1 MDRRLLSSQSQTL
14 LKSSFTP
21 THPGLLQRKCAYGK
35 SAGLTGVCSEC
46 QRKTLLLQ
54 GHSAAQTDPDKVPPI
69 VHEVLNSPG
78 QPLNSDTQ
86 SLMESRLGND
96 FSQVR
101 IHNDTKAAESA
112 QATHALAY
120 TVGRH
125 IVFGAEQYAP
135 ATYEG
140 QKLLTHELVH
150 VVQQGAETR
159 AASAGFSQP
168 TVQNSSAVDEPL
180 EWEANALANQLY
192 AGDASPPQLQVDG
205 TRLQKAPVP
214 DDSSSPNLINQ
225 LGVSTLPYA
234 EATELAECIRIM
246 GEKNSKFCRQEVLGE
261 APPALVPQTSTPQ
274 IQGAVISPDGSQ
286 TIQVGTVTVIIKPDL
301 FGATDIKAPAKAET
315 RPKIETNLS
324 NFDYRVTWN
333 KDKVETFRRPPSQV
347 TLSIQTR
354 YAIGASPNLPSGY
367 GRGTTDPDDPGKK
380 TGNTSLGF
388 HEGQHG
394 LDYIEFLRKNPFP
407 LFQGKKGITK
417 SEFEQKVSDWEK
429 AVKDFGQAMD
439 KFALERGDC
448 VGITIDEYMKKI
460 NPKWDPVCPSTPAPA
475 VKPSPSP

>member
-1 MDRRLLSSQSQTL
+1 MKRRPLSPQSQTL
-14 LKSSFTP
+14 LKSTFTP
-21 THPGLLQRKCAYGK
+21 AHPGLLQRKCACGK
-35 SAGLTGVCSEC
+35 SAGLTGACSEC
-46 QRKTLLLQ
+46 QRKTLSLQ
-54 GHSAAQTDPDKVPPI
+54 GHSVDQTDPDKVPPI

-78 QPLNSDTQ
+78 QSLNSDTQ

-120 TVGRH
+120 TVGQH

-140 QKLLTHELVH
+140 QKLLAHELVH

-168 TVQNSSAVDEPL
+168 TVHNSSAIDKPL

-205 TRLQKAPVP
+205 ARLQKAPVP
-214 DDSSSPNLINQ
+214 DDPSSPNLINQ
-225 LGVSTLPYA
+225 LGASTLPYA
-234 EATELAECIRIM
+234 EATELAECTRIM
-246 GEKNSKFCRQEVLGE
+246 GEENSKFCRQEVLGE
-261 APPALVPQTSTPQ
+261 APPAPAPQTSTPQ

-301 FGATDIKAPAKAET
+301 FGATDIKAPASAET

-324 NFDYRVTWN
+324 NFDYRITWEAGRV
-333 KDKVETFRRPPSQV
+333 KTFRRPPSQV

-354 YAIGASPNLPSGY
+354 YAIGATPNLPSGY
-367 GRGTTDPDDPGKK
+367 GRGTTDPDKK
-380 TGNTSLGF
+380 AGNTSLGF

-394 LDYIEFLRKNPFP
+394 LDYIEFLKKIPFP
-407 LFQGKKGITK
+407 LFQGKKGMTK
-417 SEFEQKVSDWEK
+417 SQFKQKVSDWEK
-429 AVKDFGQAMD
+429 AVTNFEQDMD
-439 KFALERGDC
+439 RFARERGDC

-460 NPKWDPVCPSTPAPA
+460 NPKWQPVCQSTPAPA
-475 VKPSPSP
+475 VKPSPSL